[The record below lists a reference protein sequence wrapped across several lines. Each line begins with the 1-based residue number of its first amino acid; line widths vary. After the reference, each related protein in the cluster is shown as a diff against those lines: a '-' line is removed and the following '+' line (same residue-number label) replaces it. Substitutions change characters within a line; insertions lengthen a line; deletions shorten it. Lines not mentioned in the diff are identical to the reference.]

1 MAGFCRDTGSLE
13 FRPQFVPAPSTA
25 CLYQRVE
32 TSRVPHLFIPPATTD
47 ICQVQKH
54 DNTDLH
60 NRVFLTSMSQNAS
73 RFVIFSMTN
82 FYIRR
87 RKVSRAFFSIS
98 HVVVMSHLDMLWRWS
113 TDRFYPE
120 SSTDGWASA
129 VLHLTGAI
137 FLRWFRQRS
146 VCWVSATFV
155 FVQAC
160 KKVTST

>member
-87 RKVSRAFFSIS
+87 RKVSRAFFFIS
-98 HVVVMSHLDMLWRWS
+98 HVAVMSHYPWIFHWWLGQCGSSSDWGKKKIEAVPTMINLLDSWNFRL
-113 TDRFYPE
+113 
-120 SSTDGWASA
+120 SSHS
-129 VLHLTGAI
+129 HLPSPFTT
-137 FLRWFRQRS
+137 RVDHQ
-146 VCWVSATFV
+146 
-155 FVQAC
+155 
-160 KKVTST
+160 